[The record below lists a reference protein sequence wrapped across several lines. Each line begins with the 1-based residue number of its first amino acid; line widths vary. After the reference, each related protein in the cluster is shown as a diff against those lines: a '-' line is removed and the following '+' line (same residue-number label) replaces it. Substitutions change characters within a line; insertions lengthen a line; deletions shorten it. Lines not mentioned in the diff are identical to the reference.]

1 MAARCDL
8 HRYLWTHRP
17 WVLFY
22 ESDRNFQFNQAL
34 VYLMHPGEQ
43 VLTSPRLTAETLS
56 LEWFTLSLTNSAVT
70 NAWSEI
76 CHI

>member
-43 VLTSPRLTAETLS
+43 VLTFPRLTAETLS